1 MTEKTEN
8 SVDMTGETT
17 RIRVRKDSEFHHFLH
32 VSLSF
37 LAANG
42 DVRGTIF
49 IAIMELLAP
58 HYLLTCSLCGK
69 THDDAP
75 SGFRLACAENHA
87 PALLRA
93 QYVNPRFEIRSDAP
107 GMFRFANWLPVRR
120 ILPDAPAP
128 VVMHSEKLGRR
139 LGLNR
144 LYFVFSGYWPERGA
158 LMTTGSFKELE
169 APAVCARIPD
179 GERRR
184 LVVSSAGN
192 TARAFLHVCAAH
204 EIPAVIVVPEA
215 GLPSLWMLCNKPD
228 CVILVAL
235 TGNADYFDAI
245 RAGNLIASTDGF
257 FPEGGA
263 ANVARRDGMGTVL
276 LSFVEQIGA
285 LPDHYFQAV
294 GSGTGAIAVWDMRR
308 RLVEDGRF
316 GSGNMRLHLSQ
327 NAPFKPMTDAWNQRS
342 RDLLPEGDAQ
352 QRQNI
357 AATRAHVLTN
367 RRPPY
372 AIVGGV
378 FDALTESQGCMY
390 AVTNEDA
397 QRAGALFSQE
407 EGCDLDP
414 AAEVALASLF
424 QAVERKI
431 IAPDDLILLNIT
443 GGGYERLKREQHCIP
458 VQPDIVL
465 TPDDLTPEII
475 NAKFSC
481 SSG

>member
-1 MTEKTEN
+1 M
-8 SVDMTGETT
+8 
-17 RIRVRKDSEFHHFLH
+17 IRPF
-32 VSLSF
+32 
-37 LAANG
+37 
-42 DVRGTIF
+42 T
-49 IAIMELLAP
+49 P
-58 HYLLTCSLCGK
+58 HYSLVCALCGN

-75 SGFRLACAENHA
+75 IGFRLACAETHA

-93 QYVNPRFEIRSDAP
+93 QYVNPRFEVQSDAP

-120 ILPDAPAP
+120 MLPDAPAP

-169 APAVCARIPD
+169 APPVCARIPD

-192 TARAFLHVCAAH
+192 TARAFLHVCATH
-204 EIPAVIVVPEA
+204 EIPAVVVVPEV
-215 GLPSLWMLCNKPD
+215 GLPFLWMLRDKPE
-228 CVILVAL
+228 CVTLVAL
-235 TGNADYFDAI
+235 KGAVDYFDAI
-245 RAGNLIASTDGF
+245 RLGNLIAATDGY

-276 LSFVEQIGA
+276 LSFVEQIGS

-294 GSGTGAIAVWDMRR
+294 GSGTGAIAVRDMRR

-316 GSGNMRLHLSQ
+316 GAGNMRLHLSQ
-327 NAPFKPMTDAWNQRS
+327 NAPFTPMVDAWRQHS
-342 RDLLPEGDAQ
+342 RDLLPENETE
-352 QRQNI
+352 QRHKI
-357 AATRAHVLTN
+357 AATRAHVLSN

-372 AIVGGV
+372 SIAGGL
-378 FDALTESQGCMY
+378 FDALSESQGKMY

-397 QRAGALFSQE
+397 QRAGALFMQE

-414 AAEVALASLF
+414 AAEVAVATLF
-424 QAVERKI
+424 QAVERKA

-443 GGGYERLKREQHCIP
+443 GGGYERIKRELRCLP
-458 VQPDIVL
+458 VLPDIVL
-465 TPDDLTPEII
+465 TPDDLTPDII
-475 NAKFSC
+475 NAKFSR
-481 SSG
+481 SSSVSR

>member
-1 MTEKTEN
+1 MK
-8 SVDMTGETT
+8 
-17 RIRVRKDSEFHHFLH
+17 
-32 VSLSF
+32 SF
-37 LAANG
+37 
-42 DVRGTIF
+42 V
-49 IAIMELLAP
+49 P
-58 HYLLTCSLCGK
+58 HYSIVCSLCGK
-69 THDDAP
+69 AHDDAP
-75 SGFRLACAENHA
+75 TGFRLTCSETHA

-93 QYVNPRFEIRSDAP
+93 QYANPRFEIRADAP

-128 VVMHSEKLGRR
+128 VVIHSEKLGRR

-144 LYFVFSGYWPERGA
+144 LFFVFSGYWPEHGA

-169 APAVCARIPD
+169 APPVCARIPD

-192 TARAFLHVCAAH
+192 TARAFLHVCSLH
-204 EIPAVIVVPEA
+204 DIPAVVVVPEA
-215 GLPSLWMLCNKPD
+215 GLPFLWTLRPKSD
-228 CVILVAL
+228 CVTLVAL

-245 RAGNLIASTDGF
+245 RLGNMIAATDGC

-263 ANVARRDGMGTVL
+263 ANAARRDGMGTVL
-276 LSFVEQIGA
+276 LSFVEKIGE
-285 LPDHYFQAV
+285 LPQHYFQAV

-308 RLVEDGRF
+308 RLLEDGRF
-316 GSGNMRLHLSQ
+316 GTGNMRLHLSQ
-327 NAPFKPMTDAWNQRS
+327 NAPFTPMTDAWNRRS
-342 RDLLPEGDAQ
+342 RELLPEDDAK

-372 AIVGGV
+372 AIVGGLY
-378 FDALTESQGCMY
+378 DALSESRGEMY
-390 AVTNEDA
+390 AVTNDDA
-397 QRAGALFSQE
+397 QRAGAIFAQE

-424 QAVERKI
+424 QAVEGKM
-431 IAPDDLILLNIT
+431 IAPDDLILLNLT
-443 GGGYERLKREQHCIP
+443 GGGYEKIKREKRCLP

-475 NAKFSC
+475 HAKFL
-481 SSG
+481 